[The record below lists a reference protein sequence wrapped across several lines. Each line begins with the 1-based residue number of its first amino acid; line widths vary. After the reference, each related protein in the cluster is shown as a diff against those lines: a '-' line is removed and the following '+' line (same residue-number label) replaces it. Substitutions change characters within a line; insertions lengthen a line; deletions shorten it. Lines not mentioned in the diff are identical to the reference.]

1 MNNPSKLLLVAMIC
15 FFGLAFLSM
24 CGPPTPPITYD
35 YTPRPT
41 SQPTSTRVSLLDPLP
56 TKTSVFDVAP
66 HPCIPD
72 QESIVGQVTNIVD
85 GDTIDVAIVGGIE
98 RVRLIGIDTPE
109 RGEAGFNEATRAL
122 AKKIDGRT
130 ITLWQDVSDRD
141 RYDRLL
147 AYIGF
152 GDRFINAEMVR
163 EGFARPYPYEPD
175 TSCAAYFQLQSSYA
189 PRTIT
194 IPTPTAP
201 IIILVPPTQP
211 AGNCHPSYEG
221 ACLQIGVDYDCAG
234 GSGNGPLYTGKVRVV
249 GWDEYK
255 LDRDGDGWGCE

>member
-1 MNNPSKLLLVAMIC
+1 MNRLLGIGLVCLIGLTVLGACGGPMPSYEY
-15 FFGLAFLSM
+15 S
-24 CGPPTPPITYD
+24 P
-35 YTPRPT
+35 
-41 SQPTSTRVSLLDPLP
+41 QPTSTRRSLLDPLP
-56 TKTSVFDVAP
+56 TKTSVFDVPP
-66 HPCIPD
+66 HPCIPA

-85 GDTIDVAIVGGIE
+85 GDTIDVAIVGRVE

-109 RGEAGFNEATRAL
+109 RGEAGYSEATQAL
-122 AKKIDGRT
+122 SKKINGRT
-130 ITLWQDVSDRD
+130 VTLWQDVSDRD

-152 GDRFINAEMVR
+152 GDRFINQEMVY
-163 EGFARPYPYEPD
+163 EGYAVPMEYAPD
-175 TSCAAYFQLQSSYA
+175 TSCAALFAVAYGLGNQRSVLW
-189 PRTIT
+189 
-194 IPTPTAP
+194 TPTAP
-201 IIILVPPTQP
+201 IIVIRPTQQP

-221 ACLQIGVDYDCAG
+221 ACLKIGIDYDCAG